1 MQLDWLDILDK
12 IFDIAIV
19 PLIGAAAMYLVA
31 LIKVEKQKL
40 LEKTED
46 ETTKK
51 YLDLL
56 DKTITECVL
65 ATNQTYV
72 NALKSQ
78 NAFDA
83 EAQKKAF
90 QLTLDAIMAILTEDA
105 QVYLNE
111 AVNDLNTYIT
121 TKIEAQV
128 AVTKQQSAQ

>member
-1 MQLDWLDILDK
+1 MQLDWLDILDR

-19 PLIGAAAMYLVA
+19 PIIGAAAMYLVTF
-31 LIKVEKQKL
+31 IKTEKQKL
-40 LEKTED
+40 LEKTKD
-46 ETTKK
+46 ETAKK
-51 YLDLL
+51 YIELL

-72 NALKSQ
+72 DALKAK

-90 QLTLDAIMAILTEDA
+90 QLTFDAIMAILTDDA
-105 QVYLNE
+105 QVYLSE
-111 AVNDLNTYIT
+111 AVKDLNAYIT

-128 AVTKQQSAQ
+128 AVAKQ